1 MSAAF
6 FRVVTRELRAAFGSP
21 VAYIVIVIFLTVT
34 GWFFFTP
41 FFLNGRAD
49 LREFFRLLPMTL
61 GLVVPAVTMRVFSEE
76 FSTGSYEVLTTLP
89 MTRFDVLLGKFT
101 GSLLFILLMLV
112 PTLAYPIIVASLG
125 DLDGGPVVGGYIG
138 AVLLAALYCSVGLF
152 ASALTKNQ
160 IVAFI
165 IGLAL
170 CAFLVLI
177 DKVLFFIPAGLTGV
191 LQYLGADFHFG
202 NIAKGVLDSRDVV
215 YFVSAAIV
223 ALYATN
229 LVVERRI

>member
-1 MSAAF
+1 MSRSF
-6 FRVVTRELRAAFGSP
+6 FRVTTRELRSAFGSP

-34 GWFFFTP
+34 SWFFFTP

-49 LREFFRLLPMTL
+49 LREFFQLLPMTL
-61 GLVVPAVTMRVFSEE
+61 GLVVPAVTMRVFAEE

-89 MTRFDVLLGKFT
+89 ITRFDVLLGKFA

-125 DLDGGPVVGGYIG
+125 DLDSGPVIGGYIG
-138 AVLLAALYCSVGLF
+138 TVFLSGLYCSVGLF

-165 IGLAL
+165 IGLSI
-170 CAFLVLI
+170 CAFLVMI
-177 DKVLFFIPAGLTGV
+177 DKLLFFVPVSLTGI
-191 LQYLGADFHFG
+191 LQYVGADYHFR
-202 NIAKGVLDSRDVV
+202 NVAKGVLDSRDIV
-215 YFVSAAIV
+215 YFVSATFV
-223 ALYATN
+223 ALYATSI
-229 LVVERRI
+229 VVKRRI

>member
-1 MSAAF
+1 MSPAF

-49 LREFFRLLPMTL
+49 LRGFFSLLPMTL
-61 GLVVPAVTMRVFSEE
+61 GLVVPAVTMRVFAEE

-89 MTRFDVLLGKFT
+89 MTRFDVLLGKFA
-101 GSLLFILLMLV
+101 GSLIFILLLLV
-112 PTLAYPIIVASLG
+112 PSLAYPLIVAALG
-125 DLDGGPVVGGYIG
+125 DLDGGPVLGGYVG

-165 IGLAL
+165 IGLTL
-170 CAFLVLI
+170 CAFLALI
-177 DKVLFFIPAGLTGV
+177 DKMLFFVPAGLTGV
-191 LQYLGADFHFG
+191 LQYLGADYHFR
-202 NIAKGVLDSRDVV
+202 NVAKGVLDSRDVV
-215 YFVSAAIV
+215 YFLSAAGV
-223 ALYATN
+223 GLYATN

>member
-1 MSAAF
+1 MSPAF

-125 DLDGGPVVGGYIG
+125 DLDAGPVVGGYVG
-138 AVLLAALYCSVGLF
+138 AVLLAALYCSVGP
-152 ASALTKNQ
+152 
-160 IVAFI
+160 VR
-165 IGLAL
+165 
-170 CAFLVLI
+170 
-177 DKVLFFIPAGLTGV
+177 
-191 LQYLGADFHFG
+191 LGADQEPDRGLHHRPG
-202 NIAKGVLDSRDVV
+202 AVRLPGADRQGAVLHPRRPHRR
-215 YFVSAAIV
+215 AAV
-223 ALYATN
+223 PG
-229 LVVERRI
+229 RRLPLPQRRQGGARLA

>member
-1 MSAAF
+1 MSSAF
-6 FRVVTRELRAAFGSP
+6 FRVVRRELRSAFGSP
-21 VAYIVIVIFLTVT
+21 VAYIVTVIFLTVT

-61 GLVVPAVTMRVFSEE
+61 GLVVPAVTMRVFAEE

-112 PTLAYPIIVASLG
+112 PTLAYPIIVATLG
-125 DLDGGPVVGGYIG
+125 DLDPGPVVGGYLGTI
-138 AVLLAALYCSVGLF
+138 LLVALYCSVGLF

-177 DKVLFFIPAGLTGV
+177 DKVLFFIPPSLTGV
-191 LQYLGADFHFG
+191 LQYLGADYHFG
-202 NIAKGVLDSRDVV
+202 NVAKGVIDSRDVV
-215 YFVSAAIV
+215 YFLSATFV
-223 ALYATN
+223 GLYATN